1 MDSSDTDLRQRT
13 EVLKSSGTDSDLIQH
28 LLKDALLL
36 EVLKENL
43 QTQVET
49 LQSFHSQYLSEPW
62 RVLHEQPLDQ
72 IRVEMAKF
80 GIAIQKL
87 RTTREEELKKLTD
100 SVQNIIQLVPRVV
113 FLVGHSSNPRYRNS
127 T

>member
-1 MDSSDTDLRQRT
+1 MSDTDLRQRT

-49 LQSFHSQYLSEPW
+49 LQSFNSQYLSEPW
-62 RVLHEQPLDQ
+62 RVLHEQPLDR
-72 IRVEMAKF
+72 IELEMAKF
-80 GIAIQKL
+80 RVEIQKL
-87 RTTREEELKKLTD
+87 RTTREEDLKKLTD
-100 SVQNIIQLVPRVV
+100 SVQNIIQLVPRIF
-113 FLVGHSSNPRYRNS
+113 FLVGHSSNSRYRNS